1 VSESVVTT
9 IEVHL
14 DNGETVTMSFDPG
27 VGWQQWGARQETLGR
42 TMPIAEALASN
53 EDLAEVLFGPEDED
67 EDEGT
72 L

>member
-1 VSESVVTT
+1 
-9 IEVHL
+9 
-14 DNGETVTMSFDPG
+14 
-27 VGWQQWGARQETLGR
+27 
-42 TMPIAEALASN
+42 MPIAEALASN